1 MNVTRGQA
9 AKMLATVLKLD
20 TKNIQ
25 DPYFKDVPKGS
36 EYYKYVAALQNAGIM
51 SGYSNGT
58 FMPNE
63 VITRG
68 ELAKMVVVGFHLEVS
83 QNYNNIFKDVN
94 SQTSNALYIQTVIDL
109 NITEGTTPVTFSV
122 CSSNPWTVCFVCCR
136 FTGEE
141 SNETSFKITSV
152 EDDTVYVNGESY
164 TIPEHLSHIFNDYN
178 APVLKGAYIEGIFQG
193 K

>member
-1 MNVTRGQA
+1 MDKSKIQKVNKALIATVFASSGIAVVVPPPKAAAASSPFTDINQYTDHYNDILKLYSQGGVIKGFADNTFRPDVNVTRGQA

-63 VITRG
+63 VITRAN
-68 ELAKMVVVGFHLEVS
+68 LPK
-83 QNYNNIFKDVN
+83 
-94 SQTSNALYIQTVIDL
+94 
-109 NITEGTTPVTFSV
+109 
-122 CSSNPWTVCFVCCR
+122 W
-136 FTGEE
+136 
-141 SNETSFKITSV
+141 
-152 EDDTVYVNGESY
+152 
-164 TIPEHLSHIFNDYN
+164 
-178 APVLKGAYIEGIFQG
+178 
-193 K
+193 